1 MNVSSVYR
9 GQKRAL
15 DPQELELQV
24 AVNCH
29 VCWEATWVLCKSKLL
44 ITELAFQL
52 PRPRSE

>member
-44 ITELAFQL
+44 ITESAFQL